1 MKFNSESGK
10 EAGKI
15 SKRGAALGVS
25 LRGSLHELVD
35 KILNDLNYESLN
47 VSQKIK
53 LLDISLK
60 YSLPRLSIE
69 KQITDQ
75 EPPREI
81 EISFLGDDGEVID
94 THRNIL
100 DENFVFK
107 DLLGGNKLK

>member
-47 VSQKIK
+47 ASQKIK
-53 LLDISLK
+53 LLDLALK

-69 KQITDQ
+69 KSIEQIE
-75 EPPREI
+75 EPRKFEI
-81 EISFLGDDGEVID
+81 TVID
-94 THRNIL
+94 DNCNSEIHSTLL
-100 DENFVFK
+100 DENFT
-107 DLLGGNKLK
+107 LKKAFGCE